1 MSLIEKAVERLE
13 GLPKQP
19 DRAGAGA
26 HSSSLLVPGV
36 EAGIDS
42 NMAHS
47 GSSGSESRRIDID
60 LVRLRAA
67 GFITPDT
74 PGSLTAEEFRVL
86 KRPLLAN
93 VMGPAAPI
101 RNANLIM
108 VTSAL
113 PGEGKSFTAVNLAM
127 SIAME
132 LDRTVLLVDADVA
145 RPSLPRVLGLPEQK
159 GLMDVLQDKS
169 LKLSDVLL
177 RSNIDKLTILTAGTQ
192 DAHATELLASEVMGR
207 LLNEMARRYPDRVII
222 FDSPP
227 LLMTTEARVLATR
240 LGQIV
245 FVVRAEQTPQSAV
258 KEALAT
264 IETCPVKLM
273 VLNQTR
279 NVEHVAYGYEYG
291 YGY

>member
-1 MSLIEKAVERLE
+1 
-13 GLPKQP
+13 
-19 DRAGAGA
+19 
-26 HSSSLLVPGV
+26 
-36 EAGIDS
+36 
-42 NMAHS
+42 
-47 GSSGSESRRIDID
+47 
-60 LVRLRAA
+60 
-67 GFITPDT
+67 
-74 PGSLTAEEFRVL
+74 
-86 KRPLLAN
+86 
-93 VMGPAAPI
+93 
-101 RNANLIM
+101 
-108 VTSAL
+108 
-113 PGEGKSFTAVNLAM
+113 M